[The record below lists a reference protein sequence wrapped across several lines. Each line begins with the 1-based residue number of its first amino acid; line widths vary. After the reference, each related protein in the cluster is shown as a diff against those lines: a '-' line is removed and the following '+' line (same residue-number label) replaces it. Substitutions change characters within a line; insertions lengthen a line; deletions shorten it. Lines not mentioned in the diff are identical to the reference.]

1 MSLVFEQIIGSV
13 IKMVQK
19 TEQCVYIIPDDGK
32 ENLSGN
38 SEQLPGTLFL
48 SLPAR

>member
-1 MSLVFEQIIGSV
+1 MNTVFEQIVSGV

-19 TEQCVYIIPDDGK
+19 TVLCVYIISEDGK

-38 SEQLPGTLFL
+38 SEQ
-48 SLPAR
+48 

>member
-1 MSLVFEQIIGSV
+1 MVFEQIVGGV

-19 TEQCVYIIPDDGK
+19 TVRCVYIIPEVGK